1 MDFTRVLNNTFFK
14 QIKKNNL
21 REASP
26 TQLKFQDLGDS
37 KENTEC
43 RCEKESGVALSP
55 HTDLMTIIVV
65 ILRVTHK
72 NPLR

>member
-1 MDFTRVLNNTFFK
+1 MDFTIVLNNTFFK
-14 QIKKNNL
+14 QVKKNNL

-43 RCEKESGVALSP
+43 ADVKRKVG
-55 HTDLMTIIVV
+55 
-65 ILRVTHK
+65 
-72 NPLR
+72 